1 MSESIESVSMQRV
14 LDGSRAMGTATTQT
28 QLKQTN
34 QDLEIL
40 SADRAQALPN
50 EKTDP
55 VVKIDQVDQLANLKA
70 LGNVKLSISIDDTKQ
85 LPIIKIFDDETGKEL
100 IQIPAEHALNISRT
114 IKAAVGAIFDTK
126 A

>member
-1 MSESIESVSMQRV
+1 MSESIEGVANQRV
-14 LDGSRAMGTATTQT
+14 SGSAIAADTVAANIQSRRSDEAIANRA
-28 QLKQTN
+28 
-34 QDLEIL
+34 
-40 SADRAQALPN
+40 ADREQGSLN
-50 EKTDP
+50 
-55 VVKIDQVDQLANLKA
+55 VDVDSAANVDRVSQLANLKA

-85 LPIIKIFDDETGKEL
+85 LPVIKIFDDETGKEL

>member
-1 MSESIESVSMQRV
+1 MSESIEGIANQRV
-14 LDGSRAMGTATTQT
+14 SGSSIAADTVAANVQSRRSDEAIANRA
-28 QLKQTN
+28 
-34 QDLEIL
+34 
-40 SADRAQALPN
+40 ADREQGSLN
-50 EKTDP
+50 
-55 VVKIDQVDQLANLKA
+55 VDVDSAANVDRVSQLANLKA

-85 LPIIKIFDDETGKEL
+85 LPVIKIFDDETGKEL

>member
-1 MSESIESVSMQRV
+1 MSEPIEGIANRRVSGGLIAADTVAANVQ
-14 LDGSRAMGTATTQT
+14 SRRSDEAIA
-28 QLKQTN
+28 N
-34 QDLEIL
+34 RA
-40 SADRAQALPN
+40 ADREQGSLNVDVDSSAN
-50 EKTDP
+50 
-55 VVKIDQVDQLANLKA
+55 IDRVDQLANLKA

-85 LPIIKIFDDETGKEL
+85 LPVIKIFDDETGKEL

>member
-34 QDLEIL
+34 QDLEIR
-40 SADRAQALPN
+40 SADRAQVLPN

>member
-1 MSESIESVSMQRV
+1 MSEPIEGIANQRASGSSIAADTVAANVQSRRSDEAIANRAADPEQGSLNVDVDSAANVDRVS
-14 LDGSRAMGTATTQT
+14 
-28 QLKQTN
+28 
-34 QDLEIL
+34 
-40 SADRAQALPN
+40 
-50 EKTDP
+50 
-55 VVKIDQVDQLANLKA
+55 QLANLKA

-85 LPIIKIFDDETGKEL
+85 LPVIKIFDDETGKEL

>member
-1 MSESIESVSMQRV
+1 MSEPIEGIMNQRV
-14 LDGSRAMGTATTQT
+14 SGSLIAADTVAANVQSRRSDEAIANRA
-28 QLKQTN
+28 
-34 QDLEIL
+34 
-40 SADRAQALPN
+40 ADREQGSLN
-50 EKTDP
+50 
-55 VVKIDQVDQLANLKA
+55 VDVDSAANVDRVSQLANLKA

-85 LPIIKIFDDETGKEL
+85 LPVIKIFDDETGKEL

>member
-1 MSESIESVSMQRV
+1 MSESIEGIANRRVSGGLIAADTVAANVQSRRSDEAIANRV
-14 LDGSRAMGTATTQT
+14 
-28 QLKQTN
+28 
-34 QDLEIL
+34 
-40 SADRAQALPN
+40 ADREQGSLN
-50 EKTDP
+50 
-55 VVKIDQVDQLANLKA
+55 VDVDSAANVDRVSQLANLKA

-85 LPIIKIFDDETGKEL
+85 LPVIKIFDDETGKEL

>member
-1 MSESIESVSMQRV
+1 MSESIESMSIQRV
-14 LDGSRAMGTATTQT
+14 LDGSRAVDTATTQT
-28 QLKQTN
+28 QRKQTN
-34 QDLEIL
+34 QVLENR
-40 SADRAQALPN
+40 STDRAQASLN
-50 EKTDP
+50 KGTESVAK
-55 VVKIDQVDQLANLKA
+55 KDQVDQLANLKA

>member
-1 MSESIESVSMQRV
+1 MSEPIEGIMNQRV
-14 LDGSRAMGTATTQT
+14 SGGLIAADTVAANVQSRRSDEAIA
-28 QLKQTN
+28 N
-34 QDLEIL
+34 RA
-40 SADRAQALPN
+40 ADREQGSLN
-50 EKTDP
+50 
-55 VVKIDQVDQLANLKA
+55 VDVDSAANVDRVSQLANLKA

-85 LPIIKIFDDETGKEL
+85 LPVIKIFDDETGKEL

>member
-1 MSESIESVSMQRV
+1 MSEPIEGIMNQRV
-14 LDGSRAMGTATTQT
+14 SGSSIAADTVAANVQSRRSDEVIANRAADPEQGS
-28 QLKQTN
+28 LN
-34 QDLEIL
+34 VDVD
-40 SADRAQALPN
+40 SAANVDR
-50 EKTDP
+50 
-55 VVKIDQVDQLANLKA
+55 VSQLANLKA

-85 LPIIKIFDDETGKEL
+85 LPVIKIFDDETGKEL

>member
-1 MSESIESVSMQRV
+1 MSESIEGIANQRV
-14 LDGSRAMGTATTQT
+14 SGGLIAADTVAANVQSRRSDEAIA
-28 QLKQTN
+28 N
-34 QDLEIL
+34 RA
-40 SADRAQALPN
+40 ADREQGSLN
-50 EKTDP
+50 
-55 VVKIDQVDQLANLKA
+55 VDVDSAANVDRVSQLANLKA

-85 LPIIKIFDDETGKEL
+85 LPVIKIFDDETGKEL

>member
-1 MSESIESVSMQRV
+1 MSESIEGIANRRVSGGLIAADTVAANVQ
-14 LDGSRAMGTATTQT
+14 SRRSDEAI
-28 QLKQTN
+28 TN
-34 QDLEIL
+34 RA
-40 SADRAQALPN
+40 ADREQGSLN
-50 EKTDP
+50 
-55 VVKIDQVDQLANLKA
+55 VDVDSAANVDRVSQLANLKA

-85 LPIIKIFDDETGKEL
+85 LPVIKIFDDETGKEL

>member
-1 MSESIESVSMQRV
+1 MSESIEGVANQRV
-14 LDGSRAMGTATTQT
+14 SGSAIAADTVAANVQSRRSDEAIANRA
-28 QLKQTN
+28 
-34 QDLEIL
+34 
-40 SADRAQALPN
+40 ADREQGSLN
-50 EKTDP
+50 
-55 VVKIDQVDQLANLKA
+55 VDVDSAANVDRVSQLANLKA

-85 LPIIKIFDDETGKEL
+85 LPVIKIFDDETGKEL

>member
-34 QDLEIL
+34 QDLEIR

>member
-1 MSESIESVSMQRV
+1 MSESIEGIANQRV
-14 LDGSRAMGTATTQT
+14 SGGLIAADTVAANVQSRRSDEAIA
-28 QLKQTN
+28 N
-34 QDLEIL
+34 RV
-40 SADRAQALPN
+40 ADREQGSLN
-50 EKTDP
+50 
-55 VVKIDQVDQLANLKA
+55 VDVDSAANVDRVSQLANLKA

-85 LPIIKIFDDETGKEL
+85 LPVIKIFDDETGKEL

>member
-1 MSESIESVSMQRV
+1 MSEPIEGIMNQRV
-14 LDGSRAMGTATTQT
+14 SGSSIAADTVAANVQSRRSDEAIANRA
-28 QLKQTN
+28 
-34 QDLEIL
+34 
-40 SADRAQALPN
+40 ADREQGSLN
-50 EKTDP
+50 
-55 VVKIDQVDQLANLKA
+55 VDVDSAANVDRVSQLANLKA

-85 LPIIKIFDDETGKEL
+85 LPVIKIFDDETGKEL